1 MASCLW
7 IYCGDCAAVLHQR
20 PNTFWPM
27 AMGISDLSDNAH
39 SWSVPPPPLTLTPP
53 PHTQMHYSPGEPR
66 MLPPSSP
73 SHCHQRGGQWW
84 SAGWCC
90 LSLITHCRRMGGRIC
105 SPLYAPHLC
114 LFYCAFHIITPGS
127 NMSVVRC
134 CPHWS
139 TRCKVYLWIRSSE
152 VLVHDGTV
160 TTRDC
165 SSRDIS
171 EFSD

>member
-1 MASCLW
+1 
-7 IYCGDCAAVLHQR
+7 
-20 PNTFWPM
+20 M

-39 SWSVPPPPLTLTPP
+39 SVPPPPLTLT

-114 LFYCAFHIITPGS
+114 LFCCAFHIITPGS